1 MRKGRTMGEIIF
13 HAVMLLLAIIWIYP
27 YIWMF
32 LSSFKVPEEIF
43 GRFFP
48 TKLTLEHYKFIFTM
62 SQKLERPFLR
72 AFFNSV
78 FVSLTVTFSVVFF
91 SSIIAFPLAKIR
103 FKGRNSIFNFII
115 FQMLFPGFIFIIPL
129 FVLIR
134 NLGLLNTY
142 GAMILPYLI
151 SAWGVFM
158 ITQSYKSIPNDY
170 IEAAKIDGAGL
181 FWIIFKVM
189 IPLVRGTVS
198 IVGLFTFIGIWD
210 NFMWPLIVIKD
221 YNKMP
226 LSVLLATFN
235 HEYASYVGPLLAGSV
250 LQTIPMIAI
259 FIIFRNQF
267 LKGISMS
274 FK

>member
-1 MRKGRTMGEIIF
+1 MRKRIGEVVF
-13 HAVMLLLAIIWIYP
+13 HAFMLFLSLIWIYP
-27 YIWMF
+27 YVWMF
-32 LSSFKVPEEIF
+32 LSSFKPANEIF
-43 GRFFP
+43 TRFWPSRF
-48 TKLTLEHYKFIFTM
+48 TLEHYEFIFTM
-62 SQKLERPFLR
+62 AEKLERPFLR
-72 AFFNSV
+72 AFLNSV
-78 FVSLTVTFSVVFF
+78 FVSVTVTLAVVL
-91 SSIIAFPLAKIR
+91 SSALIGYPLSKLNFR
-103 FKGRNSIFNFII
+103 GRGAIFNFII

-129 FVLIR
+129 FVLIK

-142 GAMILPYLI
+142 GAMILPYLM

-158 ITQSYKSIPNDY
+158 LTQSYKSIPNDY
-170 IEAAKIDGAGL
+170 IEAAKIDGASVL
-181 FWIIFKVM
+181 WIIFKVM
-189 IPLVRGTVS
+189 VPLVRGTLS

-250 LQTIPMIAI
+250 LQTIPMVLI
-259 FIIFRNQF
+259 FVVFRRQF
-267 LKGISMS
+267 LQGISMS

>member
-1 MRKGRTMGEIIF
+1 MKSRKVIGSVVL
-13 HAVMLLLAIIWIYP
+13 HVVMISLALLWIYP
-27 YIWMF
+27 YVWMF
-32 LSSFKVPEEIF
+32 LSSFKVPQEIF
-43 GRFFP
+43 ERFIP

-62 SQKLERPFLR
+62 SEKLERPFLR

-78 FVSLTVTFSVVFF
+78 FVSVTVTFSVIFF
-91 SSIIAFPLAKIR
+91 STIIAYPLAKIR
-103 FKGRNSIFNFII
+103 FKGRNPIFNFII

-142 GAMILPYLI
+142 GAMILPYLV

-158 ITQSYKSIPNDY
+158 LTQSYKSVPNDY
-170 IEAAKIDGAGL
+170 IEAAKIDGANL
-181 FWIIFKVM
+181 FWIIFRVM
-189 IPLVRGTVS
+189 VPLVRGTVS

-221 YNKMP
+221 YDKMP